1 MLLHP
6 IGAWLKVWHFLSK
19 PRGDRRWDLF
29 LRATGLAALLLI
41 PIPLLFPS
49 TVPLVWLAIVGIP
62 ANGPLS
68 PILPTAFDPLIIE
81 VGKYAP
87 TLTVTIVATAIYMYT
102 EFVNWYI
109 YSWVL
114 NWDRF
119 ESFRGNR
126 TVRWG
131 VHRFAASPATTTII
145 FAATPLPFWVVRGLA
160 ILHHYPLR
168 RFMVATAIGRF
179 PRFFVYAWLGSAF
192 SIPTYLLVAIIVL
205 GGVVAIGVRI
215 ARGQAILGDI
225 VIDRT
230 LEPNNRA
237 SPALAGETP
246 LPVSK
251 DS

>member
-1 MLLHP
+1 M
-6 IGAWLKVWHFLSK
+6 
-19 PRGDRRWDLF
+19 F

-68 PILPTAFDPLIIE
+68 PILPTAFDPLLLE
-81 VGKYAP
+81 VGKYAG
-87 TLTVTIVATAIYMYT
+87 TLTVTVVATAIYMYT

-114 NWDRF
+114 NWNRL

-126 TVRWG
+126 MVRWG
-131 VHRFAASPATTTII
+131 VDRFATAPATTTIF
-145 FAATPLPFWVVRGLA
+145 FAFTPLPFWVVRGLA

-179 PRFFVYAWLGSAF
+179 PRFFGYAWLGSAI
-192 SIPTYLLVAIIVL
+192 SIPTWVIIATIILGAIVAL
-205 GGVVAIGVRI
+205 G
-215 ARGQAILGDI
+215 ARVIRGEPILGD
-225 VIDRT
+225 VMVDGAR
-230 LEPNNRA
+230 EKDA
-237 SPALAGETP
+237 GALPMIPGDA
-246 LPVSK
+246 PVPVPE
-251 DS
+251 D

>member
-1 MLLHP
+1 M
-6 IGAWLKVWHFLSK
+6 GACLKVWHFLVK
-19 PRGDRRWDLF
+19 PRGDRRWDMF

-68 PILPTAFDPLIIE
+68 PILPTLFDPLIIE

-87 TLTVTIVATAIYMYT
+87 TLTVTVVATAIYMYT
-102 EFVNWYI
+102 EFVNWHI

-114 NWDRF
+114 NRDRF

-126 TVRWG
+126 IVRWG
-131 VHRFAASPATTTII
+131 VDRFATAPTTTTMF
-145 FAATPLPFWVVRGLA
+145 FAVTPLPFWVVRGLA

-179 PRFFVYAWLGSAF
+179 PRFFAYAWLGSAF
-192 SIPTYLLVAIIVL
+192 SIPTYIIVAIIIL
-205 GGVVAIGVRI
+205 GAVVAIGARVVRGEPI
-215 ARGQAILGDI
+215 LADVMVDGVQQKDAGVVPAIPGD
-225 VIDRT
+225 
-230 LEPNNRA
+230 A
-237 SPALAGETP
+237 
-246 LPVSK
+246 PVPVPE
-251 DS
+251 D

>member
-6 IGAWLKVWHFLSK
+6 IGAWLKVWHFLSR

-29 LRATGLAALLLI
+29 LRATGLAALFLI

-49 TVPLVWLAIVGIP
+49 AVPLVWLAIVGIP

-68 PILPTAFDPLIIE
+68 PILPTLFDPPIIE

-87 TLTVTIVATAIYMYT
+87 TLTVTLVATAIYMYT

-179 PRFFVYAWLGSAF
+179 PRFFVYAWLGSAL
-192 SIPTYLLVAIIVL
+192 SIPTYIIIATIIL
-205 GGVVAIGVRI
+205 GAMVAIGVRV
-215 ARGQAILGDI
+215 ARGEPILGDF
-225 VIDRT
+225 VIDG
-230 LEPNNRA
+230 A
-237 SPALAGETP
+237 QKKKAGVLSAIPTDA
-246 LPVSK
+246 PVPVPE
-251 DS
+251 D